1 MEENKYLDWLKVN
14 AEYLSLRKIEAKLN
28 IPESTLRK
36 FASGERS
43 LPPQYHKPLEKWI
56 KAFIKELPN

>member
-1 MEENKYLDWLKVN
+1 MENVYLEWLKEN

-36 FASGERS
+36 FANGDRP
-43 LPPQYHKPLEKWI
+43 LPAQHHKPVEKFV
-56 KAFIKELPN
+56 KSLFKDLPK

>member
-1 MEENKYLDWLKVN
+1 MENVYLDWLKAN

-43 LPPQYHKPLEKWI
+43 LPTQYHKSVEKWV
-56 KAFIKELPN
+56 KTLFKDLPK